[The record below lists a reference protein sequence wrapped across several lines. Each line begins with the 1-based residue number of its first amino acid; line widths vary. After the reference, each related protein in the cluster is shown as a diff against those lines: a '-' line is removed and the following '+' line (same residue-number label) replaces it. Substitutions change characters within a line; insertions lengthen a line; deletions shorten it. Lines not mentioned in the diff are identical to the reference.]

1 MTLCLSENRNMFLF
15 GSISKFDFIV
25 GLYIITA
32 IIFALLF
39 SRVYRF
45 SDLTI
50 CVTLVRCKH
59 LLVMNGAALSEFVPF
74 FLCFLSLIGPIQKV
88 LNVPN

>member
-1 MTLCLSENRNMFLF
+1 MFLTLCLSENRNMFLF
-15 GSISKFDFIV
+15 GSISKFDFNV

-32 IIFALLF
+32 IIFALLS
-39 SRVYRF
+39 SRVSRF

-59 LLVMNGAALSEFVPF
+59 LLVMNRAALSEFVLIF
-74 FLCFLSLIGPIQKV
+74 QCFL
-88 LNVPN
+88 